1 MVRVGDVSV
10 ALAYVLITA
19 ESFDSKL
26 VKDLK
31 KIKGVMEAYPVYGVY
46 DVVVKT
52 YAETMDGLKETHD
65 RIRRMENVR
74 QTLTMIAHEE

>member
-1 MVRVGDVSV
+1 M
-10 ALAYVLITA
+10 AYVLVTA
-19 ESFDSKL
+19 ERFEPKL

-31 KIKGVMEAYPVYGVY
+31 KVKGVVEAYPVYGVY

-52 YAETMDGLKETHD
+52 YSDTMDGLKETHD
-65 RIRRMENVR
+65 HIRRTENVR

>member
-1 MVRVGDVSV
+1 MSM